1 MANGNS
7 GGVRPRRDGHR
18 NGIGDDRRE
27 TVWHKTRPQA
37 MHPEFRWLPL
47 RRCHKPPQVVLVCG
61 IGSSVFGWTAR
72 FLAWTASLITHRNR
86 PFHSVTP
93 CVGTQTGP
101 ASLGPRST
109 AQTPHTMSSLTMGG
123 SDILDRIGACVCCD
137 GNRDVE
143 VCESAPDGAQSAR
156 SDASTAPAPS
166 AADASPPNSD
176 AAS

>member
-1 MANGNS
+1 MRH
-7 GGVRPRRDGHR
+7 V
-18 NGIGDDRRE
+18 
-27 TVWHKTRPQA
+27 
-37 MHPEFRWLPL
+37 
-47 RRCHKPPQVVLVCG
+47 
-61 IGSSVFGWTAR
+61 
-72 FLAWTASLITHRNR
+72 
-86 PFHSVTP
+86 VTP
-93 CVGTQTGP
+93 RATQTGDFWGTDP
-101 ASLGPRST
+101 IAT